1 MFKTVSKW
9 FRRPRD
15 PSGHVYYARLKAP
28 QGTFYKLG
36 YTSKTSLVERMR
48 FAQLGDEKLIERE
61 LLFTFRKDAWDI
73 EQKLLDH
80 FDKHRAFGKFS
91 NDPQMPLAGRGQSEL
106 FIHDILGL
114 DSDLYRLSDEEAETL
129 KKEVT
134 ETGGGC
140 LLTLLG
146 LVLVPFTLGLSLF
159 LITGGLSSLF
169 GSSVRAQPRYKRP
182 QHPPEIKALIDSL
195 VQAPSADIS
204 LAQSNPSLKRT
215 ASSRRLP

>member
-1 MFKTVSKW
+1 MFKIVSRW

-28 QGTFYKLG
+28 QGTFYKIG
-36 YTSKTSLVERMR
+36 YTSKASLVDRMR

-61 LLFTFRKDAWDI
+61 LLFTFRKDAWDV
-73 EQKLLDH
+73 EQTLLDY

-106 FIHDILGL
+106 FTHDILGL
-114 DSDLYRLSDEEAETL
+114 DGDLYRLSDEEAEAL
-129 KKEVT
+129 KKEVA
-134 ETGGGC
+134 ETGEGC

-146 LVLVPFTLGLSLF
+146 LALVPFTLGLSLLF
-159 LITGGLSSLF
+159 IAGGLSGIF
-169 GSSVRAQPRYKRP
+169 GGGIKVHPRNKQP

-195 VQAPSADIS
+195 AQAPFADIG
-204 LAQSNPSLKRT
+204 LAQPNPSLQRT
-215 ASSRRLP
+215 ASGSR